1 MLSVLA
7 VSCLS
12 ALSLRY
18 SDGEAGATVRMAR
31 LNGAISE
38 ITGAASE
45 LDKLQ
50 RTLRRIT
57 VQSVVGEVLAKHSQA

>member
-1 MLSVLA
+1 ML
-7 VSCLS
+7 
-12 ALSLRY
+12 
-18 SDGEAGATVRMAR
+18 TR

-45 LDKLQ
+45 LENIPFVGLEMGAKLQ

-57 VQSVVGEVLAKHSQA
+57 VQSVVGEVLAKHSQAVTAVGQIQ